1 MNEQKQRSINK
12 PAQGLKIILPIYGET
27 NIHAPFAHALKL
39 AQASCGSL
47 EIVDVRSEEE
57 ALEHIGVRNL
67 LEKWGVL
74 PAGAHRSDLEEIGLN
89 IKKIVRTG
97 NKRKEILK
105 RTAKKNHDMLVVG
118 TEKHS
123 IFPSLLRSLPE
134 RIAANFKENILY
146 IPPEGKI
153 IIDDQTGKLTLKTIM
168 IPVKNKN
175 SYTAAM
181 QYLNRFLS
189 FFPQIKPA
197 VIGVHAG
204 TTFPAVKRPHSK
216 ICRWLQT
223 VRYENTREAILQ
235 CAKIY
240 NPDLII
246 IPDKTEMKLTRF
258 IRRSLTERIARQAA
272 CPVLKVVYNS
282 NICKIN

>member
-1 MNEQKQRSINK
+1 MDEQKQRSITKSANK
-12 PAQGLKIILPIYGET
+12 LKIILPIYGEA
-27 NIHAPFAHALKL
+27 NIQAPFAHALRL
-39 AQASCGSL
+39 AQASRGSL

-67 LEKWGVL
+67 LVKWGVL
-74 PAGAHRSDLEEIGLN
+74 LPGAHRSDVEEAGLN

-97 NKRKEILK
+97 NKRKEILRRMAK
-105 RTAKKNHDMLVVG
+105 RTHNMLVVG
-118 TEKHS
+118 TEKQPA
-123 IFPSLLRSLPE
+123 FPFSSFRNLPE
-134 RIAANFKENILY
+134 KIAANFKENILY
-146 IPPEGKI
+146 IPSDGKN
-153 IIDDQTGKLTLKTIM
+153 IIDENTGELTLKTIL

-181 QYLNRFLS
+181 QYLNQILS
-189 FFPQIKPA
+189 FFPPVRPA

-204 TTFPAVKRPHSK
+204 AAFPSIKRPHSK
-216 ICRWLQT
+216 ICQWLQT
-223 VRYENTREAILQ
+223 VRYEETQEAILQ

-258 IRRSLTERIARQAA
+258 LRRSLTERIAREAA
-272 CPVLKVVYNS
+272 CPVLKSVY
-282 NICKIN
+282 K